1 MAQQGPFGTYLQP
14 GAYSKTLSESSVAST
29 VSGLRIPT
37 LLGVGQEEL
46 EVSDL
51 ELVRGSS
58 SSLDTRIV
66 SEDIS
71 LSWIVDDTNPNAPV
85 LGASDGTQVRFR
97 VKNFPLVDGQG
108 AGFITNDVN
117 SVTVLVNGL
126 PVAIGQ
132 VRGAKGEVILQ
143 IPPAAGDVVRCTYFF
158 HRGDTAFTDDVSDQ
172 VSASQA
178 ILTSPGFAPFSV
190 LGGVSDTLKLK
201 INGGSEKTVT
211 FVPSPAV
218 QASVTIPGT
227 GPNAGVTYKAV
238 DAGTPGNLIRVR
250 HVVAGN
256 STPLSINVTGVDIT
270 VNVATD
276 GGGLP
281 ISTANQIAAAI
292 LASGAASALVTAT
305 PTGDGT
311 GVALAASYTFLI
323 GGIDGGSVAALKS
336 QIDAAALTGLTTSVY
351 TDNAGL
357 THLRLS
363 ASISLEITS
372 GNANGILGFSAGAK
386 TTRNASFSV
395 YNRPVVDGSSS
406 GLTTTDTSKVVVKV
420 NGVQVIPASLDG
432 KNGMV
437 TLVSPPAPGST
448 VTVSYWANTWQD
460 TFDYLP
466 DTFVT
471 NVSRCGVSA
480 GRSDYIQGADFVVS
494 NPSADV
500 SIIHWG
506 ASYQVAST
514 TASPGAELFGE
525 SQVIPTL
532 VDDKLYLAE
541 CAAFVDT
548 AVIPAK
554 TSTKEFLL
562 PAVPTL
568 GNGRDTPLTLATFKA
583 ASNGRVGVTSN
594 RPDLLEVRV
603 GRDLSDALGRPAAKV
618 VAVESDTRKITLKD
632 ALPPDYKVFATFWTN
647 RLADDQ
653 LILTCKTPGPVGMG
667 QYEVFSTLTNTNLFQ
682 ARFKG
687 KSPSLS
693 DTVRWPRGVETIPD
707 AHHFGGTPVSE
718 IARITFGSSPATKAE
733 FLSRGASPYSIYAP
747 SSSTWRSALNGAGT
761 VTTNL
766 ATATRAYL
774 VSKPM
779 PLTGGNLTIPVGST
793 ALELT
798 IDGVNVSVTLPSG
811 SSTVSTLVNAIN
823 TAIDA
828 KAEFGGA
835 SINNYLCTAFTNAGN
850 EVYFVLRGY
859 STPASLPGG
868 FDHQSSAAI
877 RQGTAESY
885 LGFAAFQT
893 ASGTTGAVNKA
904 ATLLGS
910 KVGPFTWTAGVNDVL
925 KLRVNGIDYSVT
937 IQAAS
942 TAASAV
948 VADINAVLP
957 VTQGAASVGTL
968 GNLNKVRLTSALN
981 SEQSSIVVLDGT
993 ANAVLGLNQGDFAG
1007 QSKVSVQEVADR
1019 LMDTVNF
1026 AVSNWGAP
1034 GSPGTAPTVN
1044 ASGALAYPTL
1054 VDGATYLKIDS
1065 LTVGIASSIA
1075 FVDGANSAFNATG
1088 VNITPG
1094 LDGDSGSNAAD
1105 NFTVTSS
1112 HPLGSA
1118 GTGTPGQTYTDA
1130 RTGLRFSVLPA
1141 TDGSYPATSWFE
1153 LEVSPTFNVNP
1164 SIPSYAVPG
1173 LELIVSNTVGVGP
1186 EDTATLTTFGS
1197 TGSEPKNG
1205 DFYFISY
1212 RFMKQEYAPRL
1223 FRQFKAIEANYGRL
1237 SAENRVTMG
1246 AYLAILNGA
1255 VLVGVKQVL
1264 KVPNT
1269 NQASAASF
1277 VTEIGNLSTPLP
1289 GNIKPDVIVPLATD
1303 TAVYSF
1309 LTQHCEIM
1317 SNLRNQSER
1326 MGFIGFASGTSP
1338 TSAQTIARGLA
1349 SQRII
1354 ALYPDSAV
1362 VTLTNEL
1369 GTTFE
1374 TLVDGSFYAAAM
1386 AGAACS
1392 PAVDVATPYT
1402 RRRIQGI
1409 TRIPRTLDAVEAN
1422 QTATAGVT
1430 VLEDLGSGIIRIR
1443 QGLTTNMTSILT
1455 RLPTVTQIADY
1466 TSQQTRGV
1474 LDAFVGTKFLN
1485 SRVSEVE
1492 VSMTSLFKTLIQ
1504 QEIIGAFTGIE
1515 AAVDPDD
1522 PTILRAQAYYQPIFP
1537 LLYIII
1543 TFNLRARLNL
1553 ARLEVT

>member
-1 MAQQGPFGTYLQP
+1 MAQGPFGTYLQP
-14 GAYSKTLSESSVAST
+14 GTYSKTLTESSVAS
-29 VSGLRIPT
+29 VLAGLRIPVI
-37 LLGVGQEEL
+37 LGVGQEEL

-71 LSWIVDDTNPNAPV
+71 LSWIVDDTNPNAPI
-85 LGASDGTQVRFR
+85 LGASDGTQIRFR

-126 PVAIGQ
+126 PVAVGQ

-158 HRGDTAFTDDVSDQ
+158 HRGDTSFTDDVSDQ
-172 VSASQA
+172 VTATQA
-178 ILTSPGFAPFSV
+178 ILTSPGYAPFDV
-190 LGGVSDTLKLK
+190 LGGVSDTFKLK
-201 INGGSEKTVT
+201 VNGGAEKTVT
-211 FVPSPAV
+211 FSPSPAV
-218 QASVTIPGT
+218 QGVVTIPGT
-227 GPNAGVTYKAV
+227 GANGGVTYKAV
-238 DAGTPGNLIRVR
+238 TPGTAGNGIRVR

-256 STPLSINVTGVDIT
+256 STPLSVSVSSLDIT
-270 VNVATD
+270 VNLATD
-276 GGGLP
+276 PGGAAT
-281 ISTANQIAAAI
+281 STATQVAAAVT
-292 LASGAASALVTAT
+292 AHGPAAALVTAVV
-305 PTGDGT
+305 TGNGS
-311 GVALAASYTFLI
+311 GVALAAGYTNLV
-323 GGIDGGSVAALKS
+323 GGIDGGSAAALKS

-363 ASISLEITS
+363 AAVSLEITT
-372 GNANGILGFSAGAK
+372 GNANGILGFSSGAK

-406 GLTTTDTSKVVVKV
+406 GLTTTDTSKVVVKI
-420 NGVQVIPASLDG
+420 NGVQVIPSGLDG
-432 KNGMV
+432 KNGVV
-437 TLVSPPAPGST
+437 TLATPPAPGSV
-448 VTVSYWANTWQD
+448 VTINYWANTWQD

-480 GRSDYIQGADFVVS
+480 GRSDYIQGSDFVVS

-506 ASYQVAST
+506 ASFQVAST
-514 TASPGAELFGE
+514 LATPGAELFGE
-525 SQVIPTL
+525 NQVTATL
-532 VDDKLYLAE
+532 VDDKIYLALCE
-541 CAAFVDT
+541 AFVDT
-548 AVIPAK
+548 SVIPAK
-554 TSTKEFLL
+554 TSTKDFLL
-562 PAVPTL
+562 PAIPTL
-568 GNGRDTPLTLATFKA
+568 GNGRDTPLTLSTFNA
-583 ASNGRVGVTSN
+583 ASNGRVGVVSN
-594 RPDLLEVRV
+594 RPDLLEIRV

-618 VAVESDTRKITLKD
+618 IAVEAGSRKITLKD
-632 ALPPDYKVFATFWTN
+632 AVPPDFKAYATFWTN

-653 LILTCKTPGPVGMG
+653 LVLTCKTPGPVGSG
-667 QYEVFSTLTNTNLFQ
+667 QFEIFSTLTNTNLFQ

-687 KSPSLS
+687 KSTSLV
-693 DTVRWPRGVETIPD
+693 DTVRWPRGVEQIPD

-718 IARITFGSSPATKAE
+718 VARVTFGSSAASKAE
-733 FLSRGASPYSIYAP
+733 FVSRGAAPYSVYTP
-747 SSSTWRSALNGAGT
+747 SSATWRSALNGAGT
-761 VTTNL
+761 VSTNL

-774 VSKPM
+774 VGQAKAT
-779 PLTGGNLTIPVGST
+779 TGGNITVPVDST

-811 SSTVSTLVNAIN
+811 SSTVGTIATAIN
-823 TAIDA
+823 TAIDGM
-828 KAEFGGA
+828 AEFGGG
-835 SINNYLCTAFTNAGN
+835 SINNYLCTAITTAGN
-850 EVYFVLRGY
+850 EVYFVIRGY

-868 FDHQSSAAI
+868 YDHQSTVAI
-877 RQGTAESY
+877 RQGMAESV
-885 LGFAAFQT
+885 LGFSAFQS
-893 ASGTTGAVNKA
+893 ASGTPGAVNKA
-904 ATLLGS
+904 ASLLGS
-910 KVGPFTWTAGVNDVL
+910 KVGPFSWTAGVNDVL

-957 VTQGAASVGTL
+957 STQGAASVGTL
-968 GNLNKVRLTSALN
+968 GNLNKIRLTSALN
-981 SEQSSIVVLDGT
+981 SEQSSIIILDGT
-993 ANAVLGLNQGDFAG
+993 ANAVLGFTQGDLAG
-1007 QSKVSVQEVADR
+1007 QTKVSAQEVVDR

-1026 AVSNWGAP
+1026 AVSSWGTP
-1034 GSPGTAPTVN
+1034 GSPGTPPTIN
-1044 ASGALAYPTL
+1044 ASGAVAY
-1054 VDGATYLKIDS
+1054 VNVIDGASYVKIDS
-1065 LTVGIASSIA
+1065 LTVGISSSVA
-1075 FVDGANSAFNATG
+1075 FVDGANSAFNGTG

-1094 LDGDSGSNAAD
+1094 TDGDSGSNAAD
-1105 NFTVTSS
+1105 NFTVTST
-1112 HPLGSA
+1112 HPLGSS

-1153 LEVSPTFNVNP
+1153 LEVSQTFNVNP

-1173 LELIVSNTVGVGP
+1173 LELIVSNTVGVGQ

-1197 TGSEPKNG
+1197 TGTEPKNG
-1205 DFYFISY
+1205 DFFFISY
-1212 RFMKQEYAPRL
+1212 RYLKQDFAPRL

-1237 SAENRVTMG
+1237 NAENRVTMG

-1255 VLVGVKQVL
+1255 VLVGIKQAM

-1269 NQASAASF
+1269 NQASPATF
-1277 VTEIGNLSTPLP
+1277 VAEIANLSSPLP
-1289 GNIKPDVIVPLATD
+1289 GNIKPDVLVPLSTD
-1303 TAVYSF
+1303 TAVYQY

-1338 TSAQTIARGLA
+1338 TSAQTVARAL
-1349 SQRII
+1349 SSNRII

-1369 GTTFE
+1369 GTSFE
-1374 TLVDGSFYAAAM
+1374 TLVDGSFYAAAL

-1402 RRRIQGI
+1402 RRRLQGI
-1409 TRIPRTLDAVEAN
+1409 TRIPRVLDAVEAS
-1422 QTATAGVT
+1422 QTLTAGIT
-1430 VLEDLGSGIIRIR
+1430 VLEDLGNGIIRIR

-1474 LDAFVGTKFLN
+1474 LDAFIGTKFLN

-1492 VSMTSLFKTLIQ
+1492 VAMTSLFKTLIQ
-1504 QEIIGAFTGIE
+1504 QEIVGAFTGIS
-1515 AAVDPDD
+1515 AAVDEDD
-1522 PTILRAQAYYQPIFP
+1522 QTILRAEAFYQPIFP
-1537 LLYIII
+1537 LLYIIL

-1553 ARLEVT
+1553 GP